1 MADAAVQLRR
11 LAVEAETEGPSL
23 RGLLAGPDIR
33 GLGASVLAVV
43 EREADAAV
51 ALVAETVA

>member
-1 MADAAVQLRR
+1 MSRQLRR
-11 LAVEAETEGPSL
+11 LAIEADEEPQPHA
-23 RGLLAGPDIR
+23 LLAPPSARRLI
-33 GLGASVLAVV
+33 ASVLAVV

>member
-1 MADAAVQLRR
+1 MKRER
-11 LAVEAETEGPSL
+11 
-23 RGLLAGPDIR
+23 LLAGPDMR
-33 GLGASVLAVV
+33 GLIASVLAVV